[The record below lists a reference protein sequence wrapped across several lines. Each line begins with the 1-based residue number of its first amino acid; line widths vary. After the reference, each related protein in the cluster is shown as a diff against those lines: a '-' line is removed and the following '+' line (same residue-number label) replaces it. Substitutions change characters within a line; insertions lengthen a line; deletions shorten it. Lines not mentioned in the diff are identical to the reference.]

1 MSAATIGTAPVLE
14 VRGTR
19 IALRRIGSGEPLL
32 FLHGPRGIDEPSP
45 LIDRLARCF
54 TVLAP
59 DHPGFG
65 QSDDADRLDTIA
77 DMAMFYLDVLDQL
90 DLRGVHVVGH
100 SLGAWIA
107 LELAIRNATRLR
119 SLTLASAA
127 GIRVEGVPRG
137 DMYIATPAELGRLLF
152 HEPEHQ
158 ETVARAEEDPNRI
171 ALITKN
177 RNASA
182 KLTWHPRL
190 YDPHL
195 AKWLHRI
202 TLPTLVLWGDA
213 DRVIPP
219 AHAREFVRLIP
230 QARSVTIPACGHMS
244 DVECPDAFAEAVIAF
259 AGELAP

>member
-1 MSAATIGTAPVLE
+1 M
-14 VRGTR
+14 
-19 IALRRIGSGEPLL
+19 GSGEPLL
-32 FLHGPRGIDEPSP
+32 FLHGPRGIDDPSP
-45 LIDRLARCF
+45 LLERLARHF
-54 TVLAP
+54 TVFAP

-65 QSDDADRLDTIA
+65 RSDDPVWLETIGDLA
-77 DMAMFYLDVLDQL
+77 FFYLDMLEQL
-90 DLRGVHVVGH
+90 DLHGVHLVGH
-100 SLGAWIA
+100 SLGGWVA
-107 LELAIRNATRLR
+107 LELAIRNAARLQ

-152 HEPEHQ
+152 CEPQHQ
-158 ETVARAEEDPNRI
+158 EEIARAEEDPDRI

-190 YDPHL
+190 YDPRL
-195 AKWLHRI
+195 AKWLHRV

-219 AHAREFVRLIP
+219 AHARAFVGLIP
-230 QARSVTIPACGHMS
+230 HASSVTIPACGHLS
-244 DVECPDAFAEAVIAF
+244 DVERPEAFAEAVIAF
-259 AGELAP
+259 TGGTAS

>member
-1 MSAATIGTAPVLE
+1 MLD
-14 VRGTR
+14 VRGSR
-19 IALRRIGSGEPLL
+19 ISMRRIGSGEPLL
-32 FLHGPRGIDEPSP
+32 FLHGPRGIGDPSP

-54 TVLAP
+54 AVLAP

-65 QSDDADRLDTIA
+65 RSDAADGLDTIA

-100 SLGAWIA
+100 SLGGWIA
-107 LELAIRNATRLR
+107 LELAVRNATRLR
-119 SLTLASAA
+119 SLTLANAA
-127 GIRVEGVPRG
+127 GIRVEGVSRG

-158 ETVARAEEDPNRI
+158 ANIAHAEEDPDRI

-213 DRVIPP
+213 DRVIPV
-219 AHAREFVRLIP
+219 AHAGEFVRLIP
-230 QARSVTIPACGHMS
+230 HASSVTIPACGHMS
-244 DVECPDAFAEAVIAF
+244 DVERPDAFAEAVIAF
-259 AGELAP
+259 TGGLVS